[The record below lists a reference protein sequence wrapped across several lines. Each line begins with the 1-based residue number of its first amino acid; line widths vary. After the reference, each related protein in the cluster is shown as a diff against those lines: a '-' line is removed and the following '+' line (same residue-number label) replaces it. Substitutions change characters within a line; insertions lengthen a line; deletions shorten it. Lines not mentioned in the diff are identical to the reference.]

1 MLKLLSILCLIFILE
16 PKLEAQSGK
25 YQIDSINGQSAEGSI
40 TINPYSITIIE
51 DSTLIAI
58 LPVVD
63 VVEDHNKTYY
73 LLEGCANNTSFK
85 GAATFYNRE
94 IKFSNGMAY
103 GMSLYVEIRSQR
115 GYSFSRYGLFY
126 YDN

>member
-1 MLKLLSILCLIFILE
+1 MKILLTMLCLIIALK
-16 PKLEAQSGK
+16 PLEAQSGK
-25 YQIDSINGQSAEGSI
+25 YQIDTKDGRNKEGFI
-40 TINPYSITIIE
+40 TINPYTITIVE
-51 DSTLIAI
+51 DSTLVAI
-58 LPVVD
+58 LPVID

-73 LLEGCANNTSFK
+73 LLEGCAGGTNFK

-103 GMSLYVEIRSQR
+103 GMSLYIELRTRQ

-126 YDN
+126 AQ

>member
-1 MLKLLSILCLIFILE
+1 MKILLTILCIVLTL
-16 PKLEAQSGK
+16 KSLEAQSGK
-25 YQIDSINGQSAEGSI
+25 YQIDTKDGKDKEGFI
-40 TINPYSITIIE
+40 TINPYAITIVE
-51 DSTLIAI
+51 DSTLVAI

-73 LLEGCANNTSFK
+73 LLSGCANNTSFK

-94 IKFSNGMAY
+94 IKLSNGMAY

-126 YDN
+126 FQ